1 MSWYDPSTWNNPV
14 DWAEKQWDDLT
25 GATAAK
31 EQAGAVSQAAAE
43 DRAYL
48 FPNASGPLGS
58 QNVTRDPVTGAITVN
73 TSLSPEQDAL
83 VKGLRGDLGTGRR
96 SVEDAMYARSAS
108 RLDPQWAQTEDKT
121 RAQLYNQGL
130 REGDAA
136 FDTQMGN
143 LGRQKTDAYDQ
154 ARNAATI
161 SGGQEQSRLMQ
172 ALLAQS
178 NPGLQQYWGTP
189 NSANAAIAQGN
200 IMNSVPSGLEQAL
213 AIAKLAK

>member
-1 MSWYDPSTWNNPV
+1 
-14 DWAEKQWDDLT
+14 
-25 GATAAK
+25 
-31 EQAGAVSQAAAE
+31 
-43 DRAYL
+43 
-48 FPNASGPLGS
+48 
-58 QNVTRDPVTGAITVN
+58 
-73 TSLSPEQDAL
+73 
-83 VKGLRGDLGTGRR
+83 
-96 SVEDAMYARSAS
+96 MYARSAS